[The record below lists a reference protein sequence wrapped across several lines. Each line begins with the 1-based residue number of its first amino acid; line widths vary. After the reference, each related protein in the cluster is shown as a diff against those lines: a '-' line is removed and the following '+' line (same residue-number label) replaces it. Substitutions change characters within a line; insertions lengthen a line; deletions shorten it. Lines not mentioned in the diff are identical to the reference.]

1 MGDEPNTGEFS
12 ILRAM
17 LEEMAA
23 ELGGIRIDLKDATK
37 EHRLETAQL
46 EARVRKLERL
56 EAQDAARVMLLIS
69 IAGAI
74 GTALGGIITAKLF
87 GGS

>member
-1 MGDEPNTGEFS
+1 MSEEPNTGEFS

-17 LEEMAA
+17 LEEMAVKL
-23 ELGGIRIDLKDATK
+23 EGIRVDLKDATK

-46 EARVRKLERL
+46 EARVRKLE
-56 EAQDAARVMLLIS
+56 QDAARVMLLIS